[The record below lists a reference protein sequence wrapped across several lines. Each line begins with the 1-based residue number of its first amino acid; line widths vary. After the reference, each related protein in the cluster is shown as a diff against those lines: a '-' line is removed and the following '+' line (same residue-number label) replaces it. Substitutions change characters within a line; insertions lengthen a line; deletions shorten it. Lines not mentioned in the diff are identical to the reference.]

1 MPNDDFL
8 GCHPVGSELTDQ
20 TGSDSTAGARARSV
34 ACHTMPDRFSDR
46 SPDRPSED
54 ELRSHAAFE
63 AARSASGI
71 GAAVA
76 QAGYS
81 HGEPFWECI
90 VSDGHEWHFVRVL
103 GIDLSP
109 AEELPIEDIEH
120 GIERFAATFPESDRL
135 RELLNANPL
144 HVDRSGT
151 VGS

>member
-1 MPNDDFL
+1 LSHNAGPL
-8 GCHPVGSELTDQ
+8 QRPQPGPSVRGRAPV
-20 TGSDSTAGARARSV
+20 ARGV
-34 ACHTMPDRFSDR
+34 
-46 SPDRPSED
+46 
-54 ELRSHAAFE
+54 
-63 AARSASGI
+63 
-71 GAAVA
+71 AVA